1 MENMLEVIKNRTELS
16 LVNAKQEIRAC
27 NEFTERFG
35 LTLNEKEI
43 DELVQCRLDA
53 LKNSGRI
60 EFGGGILPKLIF
72 AFCDSPYIDQSN
84 YEEILADLQ
93 EAFYYYKSDALD
105 ALTDDE
111 LIEFMVSVFN
121 GRAQGST
128 EYLLGTSLNALCR
141 YARNGYDERNL
152 DEVGDLF

>member
-1 MENMLEVIKNRTELS
+1 MENMLEVIKNQTELA

>member
-1 MENMLEVIKNRTELS
+1 MENMLEVIKNRTELA

-43 DELVQCRLDA
+43 DELVQCR
-53 LKNSGRI
+53 
-60 EFGGGILPKLIF
+60 
-72 AFCDSPYIDQSN
+72 
-84 YEEILADLQ
+84 
-93 EAFYYYKSDALD
+93 LD

>member
-1 MENMLEVIKNRTELS
+1 MANMLEVIKNRTELA

-43 DELVQCRLDA
+43 DELVQCRLNT

-84 YEEILADLQ
+84 YEEILAALQ
-93 EAFYYYKSDALD
+93 EAFYYYKSGALD

-128 EYLLGTSLNALCR
+128 EYLFGTSLDALCR

>member
-1 MENMLEVIKNRTELS
+1 MANMLEVIKNRTELA

-43 DELVQCRLDA
+43 DELVQCRLNA

-72 AFCDSPYIDQSN
+72 AFCDSPYIDQSD

-121 GRAQGST
+121 GGAQGST
-128 EYLLGTSLNALCR
+128 EYLFGTSLDALCR

>member
-1 MENMLEVIKNRTELS
+1 MENMLEVIKNRMELS

-128 EYLLGTSLNALCR
+128 EYIFGTSLNALCR